1 MNRSRTSLLL
11 VTLLLAGLLLSG
23 SGLKARETHL
33 PEDPLSVP
41 IGESDQLWDMEDL
54 SPGETGGK
62 VKFSVDRF
70 PETFNNLLADSR
82 TSTDFT
88 RIIMGSGLMAEN
100 PANGMMTPGMAK
112 SWSVSEDGLKYTF
125 NLRKGLKFSD
135 GEPLTAEDVV
145 FTYRQ
150 LVFNSK
156 VKTDKRD
163 ILRVGGELPEIK
175 KIDQHTVRFTLPKPY
190 GPFLRQLSTGI
201 YPKHHFK
208 NVSGEEFNASW
219 GRKLAKND
227 PGKIVGAGPFQLEEF
242 IPGEKIAMKRNP
254 YYYKADPQGTQLP
267 YLDGYQVFKV
277 KDNDVEFLKFKNGET
292 DLMRAQIEDMPYL
305 LSREDDEGWR
315 VSTGGSDEGAAMSSE
330 FLVFNWN
337 TRPEELGE
345 LFETTKFRKAVSLA
359 INRKRIINEVFNSFG
374 VKQYGPI
381 SRLSPY
387 HKEGVRRNLP
397 YDFAPKKAAKLL
409 DKIGYSDKDGDG
421 IRDLP
426 SSTEIKFELIVN
438 KDNRVRAQTAR
449 IIADN
454 LAELGIELKIKELG
468 FDAFSRHLLGGNYEA
483 GIVSLLANPVAPW
496 TLSDVFLSTG
506 PLHLWHPGADDDQA
520 EWEKEVDEI
529 FQKSLRA
536 SSFEGRKSYYDEFQ
550 KIYADQLPIIYTAGE
565 SFLYATDERLKNT
578 EEFSRLGTFIDFSEY
593 VWVGNQ
599 K

>member
-11 VTLLLAGLLLSG
+11 FTLLLAGLLLSG

-33 PEDPLSVP
+33 PEDPLPVP

-100 PANGMMTPGMAK
+100 PANGRMTPGMAK

-125 NLRKGLKFSD
+125 NLRQGLKFSD
-135 GEPLTAEDVV
+135 GKPLTAEDVV

-163 ILRVGGELPEIK
+163 ILRVSGELPEIK
-175 KIDQHTVRFTLPKPY
+175 KIDQHTVRFTLPQPY
-190 GPFLRQLSTGI
+190 GPFIRQLSTGI

-242 IPGEKIAMKRNP
+242 IPGEKIVMERNP
-254 YYYKADPQGTQLP
+254 YYYKVDPKGTQLP
-267 YLDGYQVFKV
+267 YLDGFHVFMV
-277 KDNDVEFLKFKNGET
+277 EDNDVEFLKFKNGET

-305 LSREDDEGWR
+305 LSREDDEGWK
-315 VSTGGSDEGAAMSSE
+315 VSTGGSVEGAAMSSD

-337 TRPEELGE
+337 TEPRELGE
-345 LFETTKFRKAVSLA
+345 LFEEAKFRRAVSLA
-359 INRKRIINEVFNSFG
+359 INRKRIIDEVFNSFG
-374 VKQYGPI
+374 VEQYGPI

-387 HKEGVRRNLP
+387 HKKGISQNLP
-397 YDFAPKKAAKLL
+397 YDFAPEKAAEIL
-409 DKIGYSDKDGDG
+409 DEIGYSDEDGDG
-421 IRDLP
+421 RRDLP
-426 SSTEIKFELIVN
+426 SGNEIKFELIIN
-438 KDNRVRAQTAR
+438 KGNRVRAQMAK
-449 IIADN
+449 IIARE
-454 LAELGIELKIKELG
+454 LGKLGIEVKIKELK
-468 FDAFSRHLLGGNYEA
+468 FNAFSRRLLGGNYEA

-496 TLSDVFLSTG
+496 TLSDIFRSTG
-506 PLHLWHPGADDDQA
+506 PLHLWHPDGYANPA
-520 EWEKEVDEI
+520 AWEKRVDEL
-529 FQKSLRA
+529 FKKALRA
-536 SSFEGRKSYYDEFQ
+536 SSFEERKPYYNEFQ
-550 KIYADQLPIIYTAGE
+550 KIYADQLPVIYTAGE

-578 EEFSRLGTFIDFSEY
+578 EEFSRLGTFIDFAEY
-593 VWVGNQ
+593 VWVGN
-599 K
+599 